1 MSKHSPRHH
10 AVPSD
15 TARPLPYRGIFM
27 EFTRLVGRSYLGLLR
42 WKLRGDWPRD
52 IDKFVLVAAPHT
64 SNWDG
69 LAMLSMGS
77 YYRASIKWMGKKSLT
92 TGPFGWLIKM
102 IGCVPVDRSK
112 STSLVEQM
120 AEAFHKSEKMAL
132 LVPPEGTRG
141 SVKDWKSGFYHI
153 AVAAKVPIVL
163 SALDYGTKTGGVVG
177 VFYPT
182 GDYEADLPV
191 IMSYYAGIKGK
202 YPENHPDYAKI
213 SKQGDQ

>member
-1 MSKHSPRHH
+1 
-10 AVPSD
+10 
-15 TARPLPYRGIFM
+15 M

-112 STSLVEQM
+112 STSLVDQM
-120 AEAFHKSEKMAL
+120 VQAFEEREKMAL

-141 SVKDWKSGFYHI
+141 SVKEWKTGFYHI

-163 SALDYGTKTGGVVG
+163 SALDYGTKSGGVVG

-202 YPENHPDYAKI
+202 YPENHPDYAAL
-213 SKQGDQ
+213 SKPGAQ

>member
-1 MSKHSPRHH
+1 
-10 AVPSD
+10 
-15 TARPLPYRGIFM
+15 M
-27 EFTRLVGRSYLGLLR
+27 EFTRWVGLAFLGLFR
-42 WKLRGDWPRD
+42 WKIRGDWPRD

-77 YYRASIKWMGKKSLT
+77 FYRAPIKWMGKKSLT

-120 AEAFHKSEKMAL
+120 AAEFAARDKMIL

-141 SVKDWKSGFYHI
+141 KITEWKSGFYHI
-153 AVAAKVPIVL
+153 AVAANVPLVL
-163 SALDYGTKTGGVVG
+163 SALDWGSKSGGVIG

-182 GDYEADLPV
+182 GDYEKDLPI
-191 IMSYYAGIKGK
+191 IMSYYAGMKGK
-202 YPENHPDYAKI
+202 FPDQHPNYQPLPNQET
-213 SKQGDQ
+213 S

>member
-1 MSKHSPRHH
+1 MKHAPRQHSVS
-10 AVPSD
+10 AE
-15 TARPLPYRGIFM
+15 TARPLPFRGVLM
-27 EFTRLVGRSYLGLLR
+27 EFTRWVGLTYLTVLR

-112 STSLVEQM
+112 SMSLVDQM
-120 AEAFHKSEKMAL
+120 AEEFSRRDKLVL

-141 SVKDWKSGFYHI
+141 KVTEWKSGFYHI
-153 AVAAKVPIVL
+153 AVAAQVPIVL
-163 SALDYGTKTGGVVG
+163 SALDYGAKSGGVIG
-177 VFYPT
+177 VFHPT
-182 GDYEADLPV
+182 GDYEADLPK
-191 IMSYYAGIKGK
+191 IMAFYSDVKGK
-202 YPENHPDYAKI
+202 YPENHPDYKSIANRI
-213 SKQGDQ
+213 A

>member
-1 MSKHSPRHH
+1 MNHEPRQQS
-10 AVPSD
+10 VSGG
-15 TARPLPYRGIFM
+15 TARPLPYRGTLM
-27 EFTRLVGRSYLGLLR
+27 EFTRWVGLSYLTIMR
-42 WKLRGDWPRD
+42 WRLRGNWPRD

-92 TGPFGWLIKM
+92 TGMWGWLIKM

-112 STSLVEQM
+112 ATSLVDQM
-120 AEAFHKSEKMAL
+120 AEAFAKRDKMVL

-141 SVKDWKSGFYHI
+141 KVTEWKSGFYHI

-163 SALDYGTKTGGVVG
+163 SALDYGTKSGGVIG
-177 VFYPT
+177 VFHPT
-182 GDYEADLPV
+182 GDYDADLPK
-191 IMSYYAGIKGK
+191 IMAFYADIKGK
-202 YPENHPDYAKI
+202 YPENHPDYKSIAE
-213 SKQGDQ
+213 SVR

>member
-1 MSKHSPRHH
+1 MKHTPRHH
-10 AVPSD
+10 PIAED
-15 TARPLPYRGIFM
+15 TARPLPFRGIFM
-27 EFTRLVGRSYLGLLR
+27 EFTRYVGLAYLKTFR

-69 LAMLSMGS
+69 FAMLSMGS
-77 YYRASIKWMGKKSLT
+77 YYRAALKWMGKKSLT
-92 TGPFGWLIKM
+92 TGMFGWLIKM

-120 AEAFHKSEKMAL
+120 AEAFANADKMAL

-141 SVKDWKSGFYHI
+141 NVKEWKSGFYHI

-163 SALDYGTKTGGVVG
+163 SALDYGTKSGGVIG

-182 GDYEADLPV
+182 GNYESDLPK
-191 IMSYYAGIKGK
+191 IMAYYADMKGK
-202 YPENHPDYAKI
+202 YPENHPDYKAI
-213 SKQGDQ
+213 SEQLKP

>member
-1 MSKHSPRHH
+1 MVMKHSPRQK
-10 AVPSD
+10 SISGD
-15 TARPLPYRGIFM
+15 TALPLPFRGILM
-27 EFTRLVGRSYLGLLR
+27 ELTRWVGLSYL
-42 WKLRGDWPRD
+42 WPRD

-102 IGCVPVDRSK
+102 IGCVPVDRTK
-112 STSLVEQM
+112 STSLVDQM
-120 AEAFHKSEKMAL
+120 AEAFAEREKLVL

-141 SVKDWKSGFYHI
+141 KVKEWKTGFYHI

-163 SALDYGTKTGGVVG
+163 SALDYGTKSGGIIG
-177 VFYPT
+177 VFHPT
-182 GDYEADLPV
+182 GDFEADLPK
-191 IMSYYAGIKGK
+191 IMAYYADMKGK
-202 YPENHPDYAKI
+202 YPNNHPDYKSIAER
-213 SKQGDQ
+213 S